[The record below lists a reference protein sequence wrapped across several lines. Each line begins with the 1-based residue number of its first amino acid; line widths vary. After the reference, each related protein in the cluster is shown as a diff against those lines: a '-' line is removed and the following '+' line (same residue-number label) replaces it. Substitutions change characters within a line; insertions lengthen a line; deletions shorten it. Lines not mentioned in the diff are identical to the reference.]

1 MFSLFYSVWQNP
13 NTKVYQIVKNILSDA
28 DDNSSTWSINLRHI
42 CKIYNIEDPILSLKK
57 DPPKKSTYKENV
69 MIKIST
75 FHENELKNQ
84 AKNNSKMLYLNINLL
99 SLRGRH
105 HPCLNNIFTV
115 DDVKKLRPYLK
126 FLTGDY
132 LTYNLK
138 FNQSGIGS
146 PVCRL
151 CFSEPETICHII
163 ANCEC
168 YSEVRM
174 RISYEIE
181 ILSTQIETLNIK
193 EILCKSELF
202 TQFILDPTSFNLNS
216 NHCLNINDPIFPQFF
231 KLSCDCCFY
240 IDKIRKKEVG
250 TS

>member
-1 MFSLFYSVWQNP
+1 
-13 NTKVYQIVKNILSDA
+13 
-28 DDNSSTWSINLRHI
+28 
-42 CKIYNIEDPILSLKK
+42 
-57 DPPKKSTYKENV
+57 
-69 MIKIST
+69 
-75 FHENELKNQ
+75 
-84 AKNNSKMLYLNINLL
+84 MLYLNVNLL
-99 SLRGRH
+99 SLRGRR

-181 ILSTQIETLNIK
+181 ILSIQIETLNIMD
-193 EILCKSELF
+193 ILCKSE
-202 TQFILDPTSFNLNS
+202 
-216 NHCLNINDPIFPQFF
+216 
-231 KLSCDCCFY
+231 
-240 IDKIRKKEVG
+240 
-250 TS
+250 